1 MTEPTAVAVSR
12 LRITEQLGL
21 PALASDD
28 LVLATVDARLAEKQR
43 AAEDSTL
50 YRNAFGR

>member
-12 LRITEQLGL
+12 LRTTEQLGL

-28 LVLATVDARLAEKQR
+28 LILATVDARIAQKQR
-43 AAEDSTL
+43 TAEDIAL
-50 YRNAFGR
+50 YRNAFG